1 MKRKYLFIHC
11 SGSLTSNVPFVT
23 VWIGESRRDQ
33 RVLRFFNSL
42 RSHSAFYFE
51 KWSKSVDD
59 FRTRCVNSFFPGQ
72 TDVRFLRSLV
82 ADGRK
87 LMGILLE
94 GVPRPG
100 RATIPAREVAENLS
114 RRSQQFSTLLCRH
127 EENLSLRQAKAA
139 AGSDAP
145 EDLWRAIVG
154 FCLVGIV
161 VMADFLLSLITL

>member
-42 RSHSAFYFE
+42 RSHSAFFFE
-51 KWSKSVDD
+51 EWSKSVDD

-100 RATIPAREVAENLS
+100 RATIPAREVAVNLS

-127 EENLSLRQAKAA
+127 EENLSLQQAKAA

-161 VMADFLLSLITL
+161 VLADFLLSLITL

>member
-42 RSHSAFYFE
+42 RSHSAFFFE
-51 KWSKSVDD
+51 KWSKSVYD
-59 FRTRCVNSFFPGQ
+59 FRTRCVNSFFPGH

-87 LMGILLE
+87 LMDILLE
-94 GVPRPG
+94 GVPRPE

-127 EENLSLRQAKAA
+127 EENLSLQQAKAA
-139 AGSDAP
+139 AGSEAP

-154 FCLVGIV
+154 FCLVGCIIL
-161 VMADFLLSLITL
+161 ADFILSLITL

>member
-59 FRTRCVNSFFPGQ
+59 FRTRCVSSFFPGQ

-87 LMGILLE
+87 LMDILLE

-100 RATIPAREVAENLS
+100 RADIPAKEIADHLS
-114 RRSQQFSTLLCRH
+114 RRTQQVSTLLCRS
-127 EENLSLRQAKAA
+127 EENLSLQQAKAA
-139 AGSDAP
+139 ASSEVP

-154 FCLVGIV
+154 FCLVGCVILV
-161 VMADFLLSLITL
+161 DFLLSLITL